1 MSYPPPLQ
9 NNDSCLCSVLGVSGW
24 IFLAQFRLRG
34 QSKANE
40 RAVELRGRVGTA
52 GPLRNQRSFTFS
64 PGTAFGWHFTFS
76 TLVGLVGVFLRLP
89 GS

>member
-1 MSYPPPLQ
+1 M
-9 NNDSCLCSVLGVSGW
+9 SGW

-34 QSKANE
+34 QSEANE
-40 RAVELRGRVGTA
+40 RAVELGDRVDTA

-64 PGTAFGWHFTFS
+64 PDRAFGWHFMFS
-76 TLVGLVGVFLRLP
+76 TLIGLVGVFLSMP